1 MDRRVLPLLVALSG
15 LSYPSAEPQQ
25 KFPEDFYS
33 GGDADYDLPSQG
45 HSSGSFSL
53 SNFGGPSSANLET
66 SPVHAPSS
74 SVQSNVDLRLLYHTI
89 LNPTRAP
96 HGARQHSGYTHTHT
110 HSRTPSSWQ
119 VTHAPVLYC
128 HL

>member
-1 MDRRVLPLLVALSG
+1 MDRRVLPLLLALSG

-33 GGDADYDLPSQG
+33 GGDADYDLPNRG

-53 SNFGGPSSANLET
+53 NNFGGPTSANLET
-66 SPVHAPSS
+66 SPVHGSS
-74 SVQSNVDLRLLYHTI
+74 ASVQSNVDLRLVYHSI
-89 LNPTRAP
+89 MNPTRTP
-96 HGARQHSGYTHTHT
+96 HGARQHSGYTHTH
-110 HSRTPSSWQ
+110 SRTPSSSWQ
-119 VTHAPVLYC
+119 VTHAPAMYC